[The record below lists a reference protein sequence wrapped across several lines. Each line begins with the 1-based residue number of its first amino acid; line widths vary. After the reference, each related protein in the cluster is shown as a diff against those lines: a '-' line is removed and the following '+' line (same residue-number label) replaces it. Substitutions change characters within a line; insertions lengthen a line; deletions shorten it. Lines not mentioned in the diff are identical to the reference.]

1 MHGQS
6 LLSHVCTDYWRP
18 RFAVSIAMIGDE
30 GILEIIFDDESVEG
44 FFFFFF
50 LRVKDESI
58 KRNIFEQIRKNI

>member
-6 LLSHVCTDYWRP
+6 LLSHVCTDYWQP
-18 RFAVSIAMIGDE
+18 RFTVSIAMIGDE
-30 GILEIIFDDESVEG
+30 GILEIIFDDESVESV
-44 FFFFFF
+44 F

>member
-6 LLSHVCTDYWRP
+6 LLSHVCTDYWQP

-50 LRVKDESI
+50 TSER
-58 KRNIFEQIRKNI
+58 